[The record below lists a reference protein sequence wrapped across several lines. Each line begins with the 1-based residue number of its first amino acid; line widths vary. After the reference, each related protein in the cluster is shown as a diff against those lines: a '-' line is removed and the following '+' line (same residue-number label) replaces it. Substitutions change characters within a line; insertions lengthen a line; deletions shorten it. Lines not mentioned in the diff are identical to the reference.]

1 MSRLAASI
9 ERVVDAIGRA
19 VSWLTL
25 GIVLLTF
32 AIVVL
37 RYAFAGGSIA
47 LQESVL
53 WLHSAVFLLGA
64 AFALKRD
71 QHVRVDIFYREFDPR
86 RKALADLAGTLLF
99 LLPVAGSL
107 FLISYE
113 YVASAWAIREASR
126 EPGGLPGVFLL
137 KTLIPIAGV
146 LLFAQGI
153 ALVLRQIAQLH
164 AARGGS

>member
-1 MSRLAASI
+1 VSRLAASI

-99 LLPVAGSL
+99 LLPVAGFL
-107 FLISYE
+107 VLISYE

-146 LLFAQGI
+146 LLFVQGI
-153 ALVLRQIAQLH
+153 ALVLRQIAQLR

>member
-99 LLPVAGSL
+99 LLPVAGFL
-107 FLISYE
+107 VLISYE

-146 LLFAQGI
+146 LLFVQGI
-153 ALVLRQIAQLH
+153 ALVLRQIAQLR